1 MRIHRYTHWDGTQQ
15 VLFPTTEDL
24 LKHLSDNL
32 LEEEG
37 VRRALRDLMRR
48 GLTSED
54 GQRSVKGMRD
64 FLRQAD
70 EKRRELLNKYSPD
83 SFKLSP
89 EETQQ
94 LSDKLNSLAEK
105 LEAYHD
111 KMRNFMERLSG
122 RYADSMDEMN
132 RKMQEAYQRYQ
143 ELQKRLKN
151 QIADRSSQQS
161 TNPGG
166 QDYQGMMNMLD
177 RMNKLLEDENFLK
190 NLPNMLDAAVDDLDN
205 MLDNLDSLTQEQL
218 QQLSDM
224 MNQMQQLEQLMN
236 QYPFQGSQRMGM
248 GEAGQILGQLRGL
261 EKFLRWGQR
270 GMGDPSEL
278 DLDEIRNML
287 GEDAYE
293 QLKYLKGVE
302 QMLEEEGYIIRTGH
316 GMRLTPKGMRKIG
329 DKALR
334 EIFHMLNKNRWGDHS
349 TSARGSQGEQ
359 LEQTK
364 PYEFG
369 DPLNVNISE
378 TLMNALESGNRSVP
392 VRLRP
397 EDFSVHR
404 NEFSTDSETV
414 LCIDVSYS
422 MLMNDALHAGKKVA
436 LALHRLIETKF
447 PQDKLHLVA
456 FRSNAKIIR
465 AEDLP
470 SIVSLTYFMEHGT
483 DIKEAL
489 RFARQ
494 LLGSN
499 RSANRQIILITD
511 GEPTAATLDQGGR
524 LHSGWGSAML
534 HGRIVRETLK
544 EVRRCTQ
551 SGIKINTF
559 MLGADFYRQGFVDQ
573 LSRLNAG
580 RVFYTSPDHMGNYIV
595 VDYLA
600 NKRKRIGSR

>member
-143 ELQKRLKN
+143 ELQKRLQN
-151 QIADRSSQQS
+151 QIADRSSQQT

-302 QMLEEEGYIIRTGH
+302 QMLE
-316 GMRLTPKGMRKIG
+316 
-329 DKALR
+329 
-334 EIFHMLNKNRWGDHS
+334 
-349 TSARGSQGEQ
+349 
-359 LEQTK
+359 
-364 PYEFG
+364 
-369 DPLNVNISE
+369 
-378 TLMNALESGNRSVP
+378 
-392 VRLRP
+392 
-397 EDFSVHR
+397 
-404 NEFSTDSETV
+404 
-414 LCIDVSYS
+414 
-422 MLMNDALHAGKKVA
+422 
-436 LALHRLIETKF
+436 
-447 PQDKLHLVA
+447 
-456 FRSNAKIIR
+456 
-465 AEDLP
+465 
-470 SIVSLTYFMEHGT
+470 
-483 DIKEAL
+483 
-489 RFARQ
+489 
-494 LLGSN
+494 
-499 RSANRQIILITD
+499 
-511 GEPTAATLDQGGR
+511 
-524 LHSGWGSAML
+524 
-534 HGRIVRETLK
+534 
-544 EVRRCTQ
+544 
-551 SGIKINTF
+551 
-559 MLGADFYRQGFVDQ
+559 
-573 LSRLNAG
+573 
-580 RVFYTSPDHMGNYIV
+580 
-595 VDYLA
+595 
-600 NKRKRIGSR
+600 

>member
-1 MRIHRYTHWDGTQQ
+1 MRIHRYTNWDGTQQ

-83 SFKLSP
+83 SFKLTP
-89 EETQQ
+89 EETQA
-94 LSDKLNSLAEK
+94 LSDKLSSLAEK

-111 KMRNFMERLSG
+111 KMSNFMERLSG

-143 ELQKRLKN
+143 ELRDRLQN
-151 QIADRSSQQS
+151 QISDRSTQQPL
-161 TNPGG
+161 NPGG

-177 RMNKLLEDENFLK
+177 QMNKLLDDENFLK
-190 NLPNMLDAAVDDLDN
+190 NLPNMLDAAVDDLDS
-205 MLDNLDSLTQEQL
+205 MLENLDSLTQAQL
-218 QQLSDM
+218 QQLSNM

-236 QYPFQGSQRMGM
+236 QYPFQGAQRMGM

-270 GMGDPSEL
+270 GMGDPSEI
-278 DLDEIRNML
+278 DLDEIRNLL
-287 GEDAYE
+287 GDEAYE

-302 QMLEEEGYIIRTGH
+302 QMLEEEGYIVRTGH

-334 EIFHMLNKNRWGDHS
+334 EIFQMLNKNRWGDHS
-349 TSARGSQGEQ
+349 TAVRGSQGER

-364 PYEFG
+364 RYEYG

-378 TLMNALESGNRSVP
+378 TLMNAL
-392 VRLRP
+392 
-397 EDFSVHR
+397 
-404 NEFSTDSETV
+404 
-414 LCIDVSYS
+414 
-422 MLMNDALHAGKKVA
+422 K
-436 LALHRLIETKF
+436 
-447 PQDKLHLVA
+447 
-456 FRSNAKIIR
+456 
-465 AEDLP
+465 
-470 SIVSLTYFMEHGT
+470 
-483 DIKEAL
+483 
-489 RFARQ
+489 
-494 LLGSN
+494 
-499 RSANRQIILITD
+499 
-511 GEPTAATLDQGGR
+511 
-524 LHSGWGSAML
+524 
-534 HGRIVRETLK
+534 
-544 EVRRCTQ
+544 
-551 SGIKINTF
+551 
-559 MLGADFYRQGFVDQ
+559 
-573 LSRLNAG
+573 
-580 RVFYTSPDHMGNYIV
+580 
-595 VDYLA
+595 
-600 NKRKRIGSR
+600 